1 MTNIGVLSRSTMF
14 RVVASSLRAAVK
26 PNMART
32 SVAQVRNMSAAG
44 TESDAEFDARYIAYF
59 DRKDI
64 DGWEIR
70 KVRDQS
76 HICLGLFLT
85 ETAGHG

>member
-1 MTNIGVLSRSTMF
+1 MF

-44 TESDAEFDARYIAYF
+44 TESDAEFDAKPQVLHGAVELFGNEGVPAEVRRFTFYVCMYTHTYICMKGC
-59 DRKDI
+59 RP
-64 DGWEIR
+64 R
-70 KVRDQS
+70 
-76 HICLGLFLT
+76 
-85 ETAGHG
+85 